1 MKNITKY
8 INDSKISKIIS
19 ESINKVLNEGID
31 FDPNTKTVSYNPSHE
46 DNVDTSIENN
56 PSLDGNIVSNVEVWS
71 IFKRKKG
78 LRGDGNPL
86 IYALKGEGGWTF
98 KSDDDRNAIEKQF
111 ELIAEKFAK
120 THPIGV
126 TILIPSGN
134 QLNRHIAEVIMSKSK
149 DSHLI
154 EGAISKL
161 TVEEVDEIVLK
172 KDSKF
177 RSFYGDD
184 FDEAYNRLESFFDDM
199 DNERGGMFSRHFVK
213 DREMRNVLTD
223 TFKVST
229 SRYARKSKY
238 LIDKDILIIDDTIG
252 GGQTIK
258 SACQVMMESYAP
270 KSITVLTL
278 LSKLY

>member
-1 MKNITKY
+1 MDKKEYT
-8 INDSKISKIIS
+8 
-19 ESINKVLNEGID
+19 NKRVLKFDEFVNEGID
-31 FDPNTKTVSYNPSHE
+31 FDKKSMTVWFTPTEERY
-46 DNVDTSIENN
+46 VDTSIENN
-56 PSLDGNIVSNVEVWS
+56 PTLDKEIMTDVEVWS
-71 IFKRKKG
+71 IFKRAKDGNKD
-78 LRGDGNPL
+78 DGNPL
-86 IYALKGEGGWTF
+86 IYALKGENGWEF
-98 KSDDDRNAIEKQF
+98 REESDHEAIEKQF

-120 THPIGV
+120 MYPVGV
-126 TILIPSGN
+126 TVLIPSGN
-134 QLNRHIAEVIMSKSK
+134 KLNRHIAEVIMSKSK

-161 TVEEVDEIVLK
+161 TIEEVDEIVLK

-184 FDEAYNRLESFFDDM
+184 FDEAYSRLESFFDDM

-238 LIDKDILIIDDTIG
+238 ITDKNILVIDDTISS
-252 GGQTIK
+252 GQTIK
-258 SACQVMMESYAP
+258 NACQVMMESYAP

-278 LSKLY
+278 LSKLH

>member
-1 MKNITKY
+1 MKNIKKFDEF
-8 INDSKISKIIS
+8 I
-19 ESINKVLNEGID
+19 NEGID
-31 FDPNTKTVSYNPSHE
+31 FDKKTMKVWFTPTEEKY
-46 DNVDTSIENN
+46 VDTSLENN
-56 PSLDGNIVSNVEVWS
+56 PTIDKEIMTDVEVWS
-71 IFKRKKG
+71 IFRRAKDGKKD
-78 LRGDGNPL
+78 DGNPL
-86 IYALKGEGGWTF
+86 IYALKGEKGWEF
-98 KSDDDRNAIEKQF
+98 REESDREAIEKQF

-238 LIDKDILIIDDTIG
+238 ITDKDILIIDDTIG

-278 LSKLY
+278 LSRLHQ

>member
-1 MKNITKY
+1 MKNIKKFDEF
-8 INDSKISKIIS
+8 I
-19 ESINKVLNEGID
+19 NEGID
-31 FDPNTKTVSYNPSHE
+31 FDKKTMKVWFTPTEEKY
-46 DNVDTSIENN
+46 VDTSLENN
-56 PSLDGNIVSNVEVWS
+56 PTIDKEIMTDVEVWS
-71 IFKRKKG
+71 IFRRAKDGKKD
-78 LRGDGNPL
+78 DGNPL
-86 IYALKGEGGWTF
+86 IYALKGEKGWEF
-98 KSDDDRNAIEKQF
+98 REESDREAIEKQF

-184 FDEAYNRLESFFDDM
+184 FDEAYNRLESFF
-199 DNERGGMFSRHFVK
+199 
-213 DREMRNVLTD
+213 
-223 TFKVST
+223 
-229 SRYARKSKY
+229 
-238 LIDKDILIIDDTIG
+238 
-252 GGQTIK
+252 
-258 SACQVMMESYAP
+258 
-270 KSITVLTL
+270 
-278 LSKLY
+278 